1 MTGIQMLSDFF
12 ELDVI
17 KNPTLGFLS
26 IICILL
32 STVGLKDLCG
42 LSNWEYNRIFEDN
55 PEDGVRWH
63 RSAKLAFNTIAA
75 HMEKQN
81 LDDCQ
86 FFISYLLREW
96 LRNEYLMELGDEMES
111 ITGEDIIDYIDD
123 EYEVSAEDLDI
134 VGLLMFRHLAETN
147 NPEAKVK
154 HPVSKTI
161 GLVGPDELVKVIDRE
176 IGHIDPTSLQTDEDR
191 NVRKMIE
198 ETIMMNTVHN

>member
-1 MTGIQMLSDFF
+1 MKKNNKQMIGIEMLSDFF

-55 PEDGVRWH
+55 PVDGVRWH
-63 RSAKLAFNTIAA
+63 RSAKLAFNTIEA
-75 HMEKQN
+75 HMGKQN

-86 FFISYLLREW
+86 FFISYLLWGW
-96 LRNEYLMELGDEMES
+96 LRNEYLMELGEEMES
-111 ITGEDIIDYIDD
+111 VTGEAILDNLDD
-123 EYEVSAEDLDI
+123 EYEVSAKDLDI
-134 VGLLMFRHLAETN
+134 VGQLMFKHLDETH

-154 HPVSKTI
+154 HLI
-161 GLVGPDELVKVIDRE
+161 
-176 IGHIDPTSLQTDEDR
+176 H
-191 NVRKMIE
+191 
-198 ETIMMNTVHN
+198 